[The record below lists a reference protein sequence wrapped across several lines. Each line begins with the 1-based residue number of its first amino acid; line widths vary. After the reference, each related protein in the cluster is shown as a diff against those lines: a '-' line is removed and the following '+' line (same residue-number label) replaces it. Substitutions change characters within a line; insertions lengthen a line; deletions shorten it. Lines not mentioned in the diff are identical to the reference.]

1 MPLTGTQYGEL
12 IETLLE
18 AFHWASLGQLVRIKF
33 EIDLAT
39 EIGGAAAP
47 FRTVATDWVK
57 WLEQRGRTA
66 DFVGYM
72 WAERKTVERVSRFY
86 KSYLGQAAE
95 VAGPPVAADFGA
107 ARDKVIEFKLYFR
120 ESESQFGYLN
130 AFKDLHD
137 RLHTLH
143 EMREGIA
150 QAAERLRKLPPDS
163 TALEIV
169 AEDLQAQVLGARKS
183 AATLEEPA
191 DARWLEA
198 FANGVEGL
206 AAAAKNIDLALL
218 DHSVKALRELPSQHQ
233 AGLNAELVK
242 SAKRLKAERLG
253 RTANE
258 ILTRFAAAGP
268 AAAPLLTEFRTRLG
282 GFGGLC
288 DQLARQIGQHDSC
301 QAVEL
306 ALAPYEAAPD
316 VSAERIPD
324 WPNLAGKLAK
334 LAADRPGDLRAE
346 RAAAASVAF
355 PAARGA
361 AAVDSFSG
369 LLLRFRR
376 LFHEADKE
384 LLAATDDLVREAQ
397 LLNVQLRALTNVPD

>member
-1 MPLTGTQYGEL
+1 MPLTGAQFGEL

-33 EIDLAT
+33 EIDLAS

-72 WAERKTVERVSRFY
+72 WAERKTVERVRRFY
-86 KSYLGQAAE
+86 TSYLGRAAE

-130 AFKDLHD
+130 AYKDLHD

-150 QAAERLRKLPPDS
+150 QAAERLRKQPPDPM
-163 TALEIV
+163 ALEIV
-169 AEDLQAQVLGARKS
+169 AEDLQIQVLAARRS
-183 AATLEEPA
+183 AATLEEPD
-191 DARWLEA
+191 DARWLDA
-198 FANGVEGL
+198 FAKGVEGL
-206 AAAAKNIDLALL
+206 AAAAKGFDLALL

-258 ILTRFAAAGP
+258 ILTRFAAG
-268 AAAPLLTEFRTRLG
+268 APLLTEFRTRLG

-324 WPNLAGKLAK
+324 WPNLAGRLAK

-346 RAAAASVAF
+346 RAAAASVTFA
-355 PAARGA
+355 AARGA

-384 LLAATDDLVREAQ
+384 LLAATDDLVREAE

>member
-206 AAAAKNIDLALL
+206 APCAPGAPRLAGRRALVAGAGTPRPGALATDAFATYQGVAASAPAPSASPAPVRAAYCQATTWPASFLRSRAAIQPGRALIPTHCA
-218 DHSVKALRELPSQHQ
+218 DCAVPLPS
-233 AGLNAELVK
+233 K
-242 SAKRLKAERLG
+242 SR
-253 RTANE
+253 
-258 ILTRFAAAGP
+258 
-268 AAAPLLTEFRTRLG
+268 
-282 GFGGLC
+282 
-288 DQLARQIGQHDSC
+288 
-301 QAVEL
+301 
-306 ALAPYEAAPD
+306 
-316 VSAERIPD
+316 
-324 WPNLAGKLAK
+324 
-334 LAADRPGDLRAE
+334 
-346 RAAAASVAF
+346 
-355 PAARGA
+355 
-361 AAVDSFSG
+361 
-369 LLLRFRR
+369 
-376 LFHEADKE
+376 
-384 LLAATDDLVREAQ
+384 DDE
-397 LLNVQLRALTNVPD
+397 